1 MSSTKFYSKFKDE
14 LAKLNDA
21 VEGNVSLDI
30 EYPKL
35 YQKLTRFYEDRGLQL
50 YQDPEDDYNVIL
62 DQVANGVAMRMAI
75 LTKYLSQ

>member
-1 MSSTKFYSKFKDE
+1 MSSTKFYSKFKTE

-35 YQKLTRFYEDRGLQL
+35 YQKLTRYYEDRGLQL

-62 DQVANGVAMRMAI
+62 DQVEVD
-75 LTKYLSQ
+75 LLDLSLIHI

>member
-14 LAKLNDA
+14 LTKLNDA

-35 YQKLTRFYEDRGLQL
+35 YQKLTRYYEDRGLQL

-62 DQVANGVAMRMAI
+62 DQVEVDLLDYMV
-75 LTKYLSQ
+75 YP